1 MKPHTAAGPRASCC
15 HGVAGAVT
23 RPTSTSRERT
33 NAPDN
38 GRSCNSTPRN
48 HHEELRT
55 EWIRHCLSSVLM
67 IFIPPCT
74 RVSMTTIRQLIQTS
88 PAKATELLARL
99 AETSENAVKTRER
112 LLAELKSELELS
124 AQLEEEHL
132 FPVLRK
138 HKETRELVA
147 QALNDNRQTR
157 RLLAELEQTPKS
169 SEEFAPKVAELRKVF
184 QQSVRDERKE
194 LLPTVMKVL
203 SDEEAQTVA
212 GKIEDGKAE
221 VEEARRV
228 EAEQR
233 RAEQKRERDQAE
245 ADEARRVEAE
255 QRRAEQKRERDRAEE
270 VLAREKEAADRERS
284 SRAAARQA
292 AEQVRQAAEVVEES
306 SRTVI
311 RTAAEGA
318 QRTAA
323 APLSSGS
330 LFWDA
335 MFGMWGFPQ
344 GRSVARSAT
353 APASSTR
360 QSTHEEEVIP
370 LAEETLIVGK
380 HTVNSGTT
388 TVRRYVVE
396 NSVEQKVA
404 LYDERVVV
412 ERRRPA
418 TDAVTGEALTELT
431 VEMIETSEVPIVGK
445 GVKVR
450 EEVVVRRERTKR
462 IETVR
467 DTVRRDEVEI
477 SNTKERAA
485 NARPNLA
492 YSNK

>member
-1 MKPHTAAGPRASCC
+1 
-15 HGVAGAVT
+15 
-23 RPTSTSRERT
+23 
-33 NAPDN
+33 
-38 GRSCNSTPRN
+38 
-48 HHEELRT
+48 
-55 EWIRHCLSSVLM
+55 
-67 IFIPPCT
+67 
-74 RVSMTTIRQLIQTS
+74 MTTIRQLIQTS
-88 PAKATELLARL
+88 PAKANELLARL

-112 LLAELKSELELS
+112 LLADLKSELELS

-147 QALNDNRQTR
+147 QALNDNKQTR
-157 RLLAELEQTPKS
+157 RLLAELEQTPKG

-194 LLPTVMKVL
+194 LLPAVLKVL

-233 RAEQKRERDQAE
+233 RAEQRRERDQAE

-255 QRRAEQKRERDRAEE
+255 QRHAEQKRERDQAEAEEARRVEAEQRRAEQRRERDRAEE
-270 VLAREKEAADRERS
+270 VLAREKEAADRERN

-292 AEQVRQAAEVVEES
+292 AEQVRQAAEVVEEN

-318 QRTAA
+318 QRIAA

-335 MFGMWGFPQ
+335 MFGMWSFPQ

-388 TVRRYVVE
+388 TVHRYVVE
-396 NSVEQKVA
+396 RPVEQKVA

-431 VEMIETSEVPIVGK
+431 VEMIETSELPIVGK

-450 EEVVVRRERTKR
+450 EEVVVRRERTRR

-477 SNTKERAA
+477 SNTKERSA
-485 NARPNLA
+485 NGRSNLA
-492 YSNK
+492 YSSK